1 MSGDDDDKPTVVL
14 DLNALKKQKLKQEE
28 DLANIAQE
36 LEFGVGPD
44 EGISKGSA
52 PKKAAVPVAIDAEEA
67 EDFAANF
74 LETRATETPKSKS
87 PSPQVPSQKA
97 GFTVIL
103 FDFQSDFFT
112 KNKTQF
118 PKGFDY
124 LIAKSLD
131 DLNKFL
137 ASKNFQIVVFN
148 YDVNPKAVN
157 QLTTQ
162 IKQKFPTS
170 KTMIMASKISPEK
183 AKIHARTPSGAHGY
197 YQFPIESKKIEAE
210 FQKIQQNVKKV
221 G

>member
-36 LEFGVGPD
+36 LEFGVGADDVVSP
-44 EGISKGSA
+44 SSA
-52 PKKAAVPVAIDAEEA
+52 PKKAPAPEVLDAIDA

-74 LETRATETPKSKS
+74 LETRATETPKAKPQAV
-87 PSPQVPSQKA
+87 PSPSQKA
-97 GFTVIL
+97 AFTVVL
-103 FDFQSDFFT
+103 FDFQSDFFS
-112 KNKTQF
+112 KNKAQF

-124 LIAKSLD
+124 QVAKSLP

-137 ASKNFQIVVFN
+137 GSKTFQIVVFN

-162 IKQKFPTS
+162 IKQKFPAT

-183 AKIHARTPSGAHGY
+183 AKMHARTPSGAHGY
-197 YQFPIESKKIEAE
+197 SQFPIDSKKIEAE
-210 FQKIQQNVKKV
+210 FQKIKETVKKV

>member
-36 LEFGVGPD
+36 LEFGVGAD
-44 EGISKGSA
+44 DFVSTSSA
-52 PKKAAVPVAIDAEEA
+52 PKSAPVSDAVDS
-67 EDFAANF
+67 EDFAESF
-74 LETRATETPKSKS
+74 LETRAAEAPKTKS
-87 PSPQVPSQKA
+87 PVAQIPSQKSS
-97 GFTVIL
+97 FTVIL
-103 FDFQSDFFT
+103 FDFQSDFFD
-112 KNKTQF
+112 KNKAQF

-124 LIAKSLD
+124 QVAKSLPE
-131 DLNKFL
+131 LNKFL
-137 ASKNFQIVVFN
+137 ASKTFQIVVFN

-162 IKQKFPTS
+162 IKQKFPTT

-183 AKIHARTPSGAHGY
+183 AKMHARTPSGAHGY
-197 YQFPIESKKIEAE
+197 YQFPIDSKKIEAE
-210 FQKIQQNVKKV
+210 FQKIHQNVKKV